1 MQYSDLGKFIKEKRE
16 NAGISLN
23 KFAFANDVDPAIL
36 CRIENKKQN
45 IKLNILVKIASGFGQ
60 TPAEFL
66 AEFEDS
72 V

>member
-1 MQYSDLGKFIKEKRE
+1 MHYSDLGKFIKEKRE

-45 IKLNILVKIASGFGQ
+45 IKLNILVKIASGYGQ

-66 AEFEDS
+66 AEFENS